1 MCWLTVRNR
10 LTTRDR
16 ALFWGYTGDSLFM
29 FCRNS
34 IESSDHIYSLCSF
47 TQGIWERVMHIYLVN
62 NPLYC
67 WDGVIDGGIRE
78 LQTRNF
84 RASIH
89 NLALAATV
97 YYVWLQRNARIYKG
111 HIKPEEGIFF
121 LISRLKKVLYY
132 PLSGI
137 LKQGCNFVVR

>member
-1 MCWLTVRNR
+1 
-10 LTTRDR
+10 
-16 ALFWGYTGDSLFM
+16 
-29 FCRNS
+29 
-34 IESSDHIYSLCSF
+34 
-47 TQGIWERVMHIYLVN
+47 MHIYLVN

-121 LISRLKKVLYY
+121 
-132 PLSGI
+132 
-137 LKQGCNFVVR
+137 FFF

>member
-1 MCWLTVRNR
+1 
-10 LTTRDR
+10 
-16 ALFWGYTGDSLFM
+16 M

-84 RASIH
+84 RASIC

-111 HIKPEEGIFF
+111 HIKPEEGIILSIKWDIKARVQFCSKVK
-121 LISRLKKVLYY
+121 LSVQNKVLCANWGISQSGLKK
-132 PLSGI
+132 
-137 LKQGCNFVVR
+137 